1 MGKNKIKLE
10 PSIYLSEEGNQL
22 RQESPFK
29 DGLVD
34 EYKFSSLTDI
44 SAEGEDVI
52 VRILKE
58 KGWLIQFIKNP
69 TFNMVMAAV
78 SYNPVTLYYVK
89 NVSLEMLE
97 TIIEVILEKNVYRDT
112 PIFVVAYINNLS
124 KEHIKMVTEKIFYH
138 RHMNILEID
147 KEVLRT
153 SVRTGHKCF
162 CHLKNLIVQKDLLEP
177 DFLKELMKIEVDVL
191 YNDRRFE
198 PSNFL
203 KYYYK
208 DSQCEELCLAVLK
221 RFPDNYKYCKVKS
234 KEVYLVCLKYAVTH
248 AKSLMEDFGVSPE
261 EVLAI
266 NGLALNF
273 VENPTH
279 EQIVIAL
286 KQNGKAIQFV
296 KNVNTEYS
304 LLAVNQTVQALRYI
318 KNPTDEVMIAAA
330 RETEKALLLIED
342 KSKRA
347 EIRAIVRERSFVM
360 SNRLDKVLKDFNN
373 NKLIINLILST
384 IEEIVSAAIK
394 NKSDVTDREIIK
406 ACLDK
411 RIGNGTLS
419 EEELISLVKN
429 QINSV
434 FI

>member
-1 MGKNKIKLE
+1 MRENKIKLE
-10 PSIYLSEEGNQL
+10 PSIYLSEEGNRL
-22 RQESPFK
+22 REHSPFK

-34 EYKFSSLTDI
+34 EYNFSSLTDI

-78 SYNPVTLYYVK
+78 EYNPFTLYYVK

-97 TIIEVILEKNVYRDT
+97 CIIKVVKEDYIYGDMPK
-112 PIFVVAYINNLS
+112 FVVYINNLS

-138 RHMNILEID
+138 QYMNILEID
-147 KEVLRT
+147 KEVLRD
-153 SVRTGHKCF
+153 SVRTGHKGF
-162 CHLKNLIVQKDLLEP
+162 SHLRSLIKQKDLLDP
-177 DFLKELMKIEVDVL
+177 DFFKELMKIEVDVL
-191 YNDRRFE
+191 STGRRRGTIHM
-198 PSNFL
+198 L
-203 KYYYK
+203 KYYDK
-208 DSQCEELCLAVLK
+208 DSQCEELCLEVLK
-221 RFPDNYKYCKVKS
+221 KFPSNHKYCKVKS

-248 AKSLMEDFGVSPE
+248 AKSLMKDFEVSPD

-266 NGLALNF
+266 NGLALNLID
-273 VENPTH
+273 NPTH

-304 LLAVNQTVQALRYI
+304 LLAVNQTGLALKYI
-318 KNPTDEVMIAAA
+318 KNPTDEIMIAAA
-330 RETEKALLLIED
+330 RETEKSLLLIED

-360 SNRLDKVLKDFNN
+360 SNKLDKVLKDFNN
-373 NKLIINLILST
+373 NKLIINLVLST
-384 IEEIVSAAIK
+384 IEEMVSVAIK
-394 NKSDVTDREIIK
+394 NKSDVTDRDIIK

-419 EEELISLVKN
+419 KEELVNLIKN